1 MNIVEVYE
9 EKAVSTQNKGRLIV
23 MLYDGA
29 VKFLKQAIHAIES
42 NDFEEKSRNIGR
54 ARDIIFELN
63 TVLDMKT
70 GQEVAQNLRQLYNFA
85 NRHLTK
91 ANNNNDIQMIRE
103 VIDMLEKLNQGWRAV
118 TV

>member
-1 MNIVEVYE
+1 MNMVELYE
-9 EKAVSTQNKGRLIV
+9 EKTVTTQNKGRLIV

-29 VKFLKQAIHAIES
+29 IKFLKQAIQGIES
-42 NDFEEKSRNIGR
+42 GDFEGKSRSIGR

-63 TVLDMKT
+63 TVLDMKA
-70 GQEVAQNLRQLYNFA
+70 GQEMAQNLRQLYNFA

-91 ANNNNDIQMIRE
+91 ANNNSDIQMIRE